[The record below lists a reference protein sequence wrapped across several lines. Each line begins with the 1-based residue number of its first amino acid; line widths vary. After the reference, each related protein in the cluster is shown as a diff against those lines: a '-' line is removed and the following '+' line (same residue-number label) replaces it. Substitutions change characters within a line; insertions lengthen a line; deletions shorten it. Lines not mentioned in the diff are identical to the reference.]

1 MSFYI
6 SVDHYGS
13 KILYRGYNDAG
24 KRVEHRI
31 PFKPKLFLPSP
42 KPTGWKTLDNKDVAP
57 IEFEDRHSMDEFVK
71 RYENTSGF
79 QYYGCDRVV
88 LQFLQ
93 EKFPNEIKFN
103 RDMMNVVNLDIEVH
117 SEDGFPNADEALH
130 PITAITAKSSRSVVY
145 HVWGTKDYSISD
157 SPHKHL
163 RIKYHQCED
172 EIDLLERFLTWW
184 KNDYP
189 DILTGWNIRF
199 FDIPYILNRVNRLT
213 SGDIIRKKNVS
224 ERYGSSTTIANE
236 MAKSFSPWKE
246 LRINSVNFKNKN
258 MDAFQIQGIN
268 QLDYFDLFQ
277 KFAYSYGA
285 QESYA
290 LNHIA
295 NVVLGEKKLS
305 YEEYG
310 NLRNLYKENYQLY
323 IDYNIKDVELVQ
335 RMDDKLDLIGLA
347 CTIAYKAGVNFTDI
361 MGTTSIWDS
370 IVYRE
375 LSKRQIAIPP
385 IRNRQ
390 ERKDTEVK
398 FAGGYVKKVK
408 PGSYNWI
415 VSFDLNSLYPNIIAQ
430 WNMSP
435 ETLVKSGDN
444 VSRAANGALFDNT
457 SEGVFPT
464 LVKNY
469 YEERSVV
476 KKQMLAAQSKYQK
489 EKTREL
495 EREIATYQNKQ
506 WAIKILMN
514 SLFGAI
520 GNKWYRYFDLDIAEG
535 ITLTGQ
541 YVIKWCEETINDEL
555 NRLLG
560 TDDDYVVAIDT
571 DSVYVNFKP
580 FVEKFNP
587 KDPVKFL
594 DEACE
599 NHFNKVFVQSM
610 ENLFQRMNCYENRME
625 MGREVIADKGI
636 WLAKKRYILNVH
648 NSEGVQYT
656 EPKLK
661 IMGIEAIKSSTPEV
675 CRDKFKELFKIIV
688 NGSEAETQQFIS
700 EFREEF
706 NSLPPE
712 AVAFPRGVTDL
723 SSWLEKDNKGLYKGK
738 DLMYRKGCPIHVRG
752 SIVYNNFL
760 LNKKL
765 TNKYEVIKNGEK
777 IKFSYLKLPN
787 HLKENVIAFPGA
799 LPVEMDLKKYID
811 YDKQF
816 EKTFIEPLELILDSI
831 GWKVST
837 LR

>member
-13 KILYRGYNDAG
+13 KILYRGYNDSG

-31 PFKPKLFLPSP
+31 PFQPKLFLPSP
-42 KPTGWKTLDNKDVAP
+42 KPTGWKTMDNKDVAP
-57 IEFEDRHSMDEFVK
+57 IEFDNRHEMNDFVK
-71 RYENTSGF
+71 SYENASGF

-93 EKFPNEIKFN
+93 DKFPNEIKFN
-103 RDMMNVVNLDIEVH
+103 KDMMNVVNLDIEVY
-117 SEDGFPNADEALH
+117 SDDGFPNADEARH
-130 PITAITAKSSRSVVY
+130 PITAITAKSSRSPVY
-145 HVWGTKDYSISD
+145 HVWGFKDYSVQD
-157 SPHKHL
+157 SMHNHL
-163 RIKYHQCED
+163 RIKYHRCED
-172 EIDLLERFLTWW
+172 ELDLLQRFLRWW

-199 FDIPYILNRVNRLT
+199 FDLPYILNRVTRIMNE
-213 SGDIIRKKNVS
+213 S
-224 ERYGSSTTIANE
+224 IARQ
-236 MAKSFSPWKE
+236 FSPWNY
-246 LRINSVNFKNKN
+246 LRQQKINFKNKN
-258 MDAFQIQGIN
+258 MDSYQIQGIN

-285 QESYA
+285 QESYR
-290 LNHIA
+290 LDHIA

-310 NLRNLYKENYQLY
+310 NLRNLYKENFQLY

-335 RMDDKLDLIGLA
+335 KMDNKLDLIGLA
-347 CTIAYKAGVNFTDI
+347 CTLAYKAGVNFTDI
-361 MGTTSIWDS
+361 FGTTSIWDS

-375 LSKRQIAIPP
+375 LTKRQIVIPP
-385 IRNRQ
+385 IRDRT
-390 ERKDTEVK
+390 EREKIHPT
-398 FAGGYVKKVK
+398 FAGGYVKEVD
-408 PGSYNWI
+408 PGLYEWV

-435 ETLVKSGDN
+435 ETLVESGNN
-444 VSRAANGALFDNT
+444 VSRAANGVLFDN
-457 SEGVFPT
+457 SFEGVFPT

-469 YEERSVV
+469 YKERSVV

-520 GNKWYRYFDLDIAEG
+520 GNKWYRYFDLRIAEG

-541 YVIKWCEETINDEL
+541 HVIKWCEKTINNEL
-555 NRLLG
+555 NRLLE
-560 TDDDYVVAIDT
+560 TDTDYVIAIDT

-580 FVEKFNP
+580 FVDKFKP

-610 ENLFQRMNCYENRME
+610 QNLYDDMNSYENRME
-625 MGREVIADKGI
+625 MGREVIADRGI
-636 WLAKKRYILNVH
+636 WLAKKRYLLNVH
-648 NSEGVQYT
+648 NSEGVQYA

-675 CRDKFKELFKIIV
+675 VRDRFKEIFKIIISG
-688 NGSEAETQQFIS
+688 NEKETQEFILDFKN
-700 EFREEF
+700 EFKK
-706 NSLPPE
+706 LDPE
-712 AVAFPRGVTDL
+712 SVAFPRGVTDIT
-723 SSWLEKDNKGLYKGK
+723 SWIDNKVLYK
-738 DLMYRKGCPIHVRG
+738 KGCPIHVRG
-752 SIVYNNFL
+752 SLVYNNFVRK
-760 LNKKL
+760 NKL
-765 TNKYEVIKNGEK
+765 INQYELIRNGDK
-777 IKFSYLKLPN
+777 IKFAYLKLPN
-787 HLKENVIAFPGA
+787 RVKENVIAFPNN
-799 LPVEMDLKKYID
+799 LPKEMDLHRYID
-811 YDKQF
+811 YNKQF
-816 EKTFIEPLELILDSI
+816 EKTFIEPLTFILDAV
-831 GWKVST
+831 GWHAEEQAT
-837 LR
+837 LDAFFV

>member
-42 KPTGWKTLDNKDVAP
+42 KPTGWKTMDNKHVAP
-57 IEFEDRHSMDEFVK
+57 IQFDNRHEMNEFVK
-71 RYENTSGF
+71 SYENTSGF

-93 EKFPNEIKFN
+93 DKFPNEIKFN
-103 RDMMNVVNLDIEVH
+103 KDMMNVVNLDIEVY
-117 SEDGFPNADEALH
+117 SEDGFPNADEARH

-145 HVWGTKDYSISD
+145 HVWGVNDYSIPD
-157 SPHKHL
+157 SMHKNL

-189 DILTGWNIRF
+189 DIVTGWNIRF
-199 FDIPYILNRVNRLT
+199 FDLPYILNRVTR
-213 SGDIIRKKNVS
+213 IM
-224 ERYGSSTTIANE
+224 NE
-236 MAKSFSPWKE
+236 NYAKQFSPWNY
-246 LRINSVNFKNKN
+246 LRQQKINFKNKN
-258 MDAFQIQGIN
+258 MDSYQIQGIN

-285 QESYA
+285 QESYR
-290 LNHIA
+290 LDHIA

-310 NLRNLYKENYQLY
+310 NLRNLYKENFQLY

-335 RMDDKLDLIGLA
+335 KMDDKLDLIGLA
-347 CTIAYKAGVNFTDI
+347 CTLAYKAGVNFTDI
-361 MGTTSIWDS
+361 FGTTSIWDS

-375 LSKRQIAIPP
+375 LTKRQIVIPP
-385 IRNRQ
+385 IRNRV
-390 ERKDTEVK
+390 ERENAETK
-398 FAGGYVKKVK
+398 FAGGYVKEVN
-408 PGSYNWI
+408 PGSYDWI

-435 ETLVKSGDN
+435 ETLVESGNN
-444 VSRAANGALFDNT
+444 VSRAANNILFDNST
-457 SEGVFPT
+457 EGVFPT

-469 YEERSVV
+469 YDERRVV
-476 KKQMLAAQSKYQK
+476 KKQMLEAQSKYQK

-520 GNKWYRYFDLDIAEG
+520 GNKWYRYFDLRIAEG

-541 YVIKWCEETINDEL
+541 YVIKWCEKTINNEL
-555 NRLLG
+555 NRLLE
-560 TDDDYVVAIDT
+560 TDTDYVVAIDT

-580 FVEKFNP
+580 FVDKFNP

-594 DEACE
+594 DDACE
-599 NHFNKVFVQSM
+599 NHFNKVFVKSM
-610 ENLFQRMNCYENRME
+610 ENLYKEMNCYENRME
-625 MGREVIADKGI
+625 MGREVIADRGI

-648 NSEGVQYT
+648 NSEGVQYD

-675 CRDKFKELFKIIV
+675 CRNKFKDIFKLIIS
-688 NGSEAETQQFIS
+688 GSETETQNFIQ
-700 EFREEF
+700 EFKQEF
-706 NSLPPE
+706 KSLPPE
-712 AVAFPRGVTDL
+712 SVSFPRGVHLFKTDKNNPKMKIPY
-723 SSWLEKDNKGLYKGK
+723 SDPKTIYK
-738 DLMYRKGCPIHVRG
+738 KGCPIHVRG
-752 SIVYNNFL
+752 SLIYNKFIKD
-760 LNKKL
+760 NKL
-765 TNKYEVIKNGEK
+765 INSYELIQDGDK
-777 IKFSYLKLPN
+777 IKFTYLKLPN
-787 HLKENVIAFPGA
+787 HFKENVIAFPGS
-799 LPVEMDLKKYID
+799 LPKEMNLQRHID

-816 EKTFIEPLELILDSI
+816 EKTFIEPLTFILDAI
-831 GWKVST
+831 GWSAEERAT
-837 LR
+837 LDEFFI

>member
-1 MSFYI
+1 MSFYV
-6 SVDHYGS
+6 SVDHYG
-13 KILYRGYNDAG
+13 KNILYRGYTDTG
-24 KRVEHRI
+24 KRFEHRY
-31 PFKPKLFLPSP
+31 PFQPKLFLPSP
-42 KPTGWKTLDNKDVAP
+42 KPTGWKTLDNRDVAP
-57 IEFEDRHSMDEFVK
+57 IEFENRHEMQEFVK
-71 RYENTSGF
+71 RYEGASGF
-79 QYYGCDRVV
+79 QYYGCDRVI

-93 EKFPNEIKFN
+93 HKFPNEIKFN
-103 RDMMNVVNLDIEVH
+103 RDMMNVVNFDIEVH

-130 PITAITAKSSRSVVY
+130 PVSAITAKSSRSKVY
-145 HVWGTKDYSISD
+145 HVWGTKDYSITE
-157 SPHKHL
+157 SPHDHL

-172 EIDLLERFLTWW
+172 EIDLFERFITWW

-199 FDIPYILNRVNRLT
+199 FDIPYILNRVTRIMNE
-213 SGDIIRKKNVS
+213 N
-224 ERYGSSTTIANE
+224 IA
-236 MAKSFSPWKE
+236 KQFSPWGLVRHHK
-246 LRINSVNFKNKN
+246 VNFKNKN
-258 MDAFQIQGIN
+258 MDAYQIQGIN

-285 QESYA
+285 QESYR
-290 LNHIA
+290 LDHIA
-295 NVVLGEKKLS
+295 YVVLGEKKMS

-361 MGTTSIWDS
+361 FGTTSIWDS

-375 LSKRQIAIPP
+375 LTKRKIVIPP
-385 IRNRQ
+385 IGNRA
-390 ERKDTEVK
+390 EREAADTR
-398 FAGGYVKKVK
+398 FAGGYVKEVK
-408 PGSYNWI
+408 PGLYDWV

-435 ETLVKSGDN
+435 ETLTNSSEGS
-444 VSRAANGALFDNT
+444 SRAANGALFNNS

-469 YEERSVV
+469 YDERKVV
-476 KKQMLAAQSKYQK
+476 KELMLAAQSKYQK

-520 GNKWYRYFDLDIAEG
+520 GNKWYRYFDLKIAEG

-541 YVIKWCEETINDEL
+541 HVIKWCEKTINDEL
-555 NRLLG
+555 NRLLE
-560 TDDDYVVAIDT
+560 TDDDYVIAIDT

-580 FVEKFNP
+580 FVDKFQP

-599 NHFNKVFVQSM
+599 NHFNKVFVKSM
-610 ENLFQRMNCYENRME
+610 ENLYKDMNCYENRME

-636 WLAKKRYILNVH
+636 WLAKKRYLLNVH
-648 NSEGVQYT
+648 NSEGVQYA

-675 CRDKFKELFKIIV
+675 CRDRFREIFKIIIS
-688 NGSEAETQQFIS
+688 GSEEDTQNFIEDFKK
-700 EFREEF
+700 EFK
-706 NSLPPE
+706 SLPPE
-712 AVAFPRGVTDL
+712 QVAFPRGVTDI
-723 SSWLEKDNKGLYKGK
+723 SSWVNNKTVYN
-738 DLMYRKGCPIHVRG
+738 KGCPIHVRG
-752 SIVYNNFL
+752 SLVYNKFL
-760 LNKKL
+760 RDNKL
-765 TNKYEVIKNGEK
+765 TNRYELIKNGEK
-777 IKFSYLKLPN
+777 IKFTYLKLPN
-787 HLKENVIAFPGA
+787 HLRENVISFPGA
-799 LPVEMDLKKYID
+799 IPKEMNLAQHID
-811 YDKQF
+811 YNKQF
-816 EKTFIEPLELILDSI
+816 NKTFIEPLTFILDAI
-831 GWKVST
+831 GWSAEEQAT
-837 LR
+837 LDAFFV